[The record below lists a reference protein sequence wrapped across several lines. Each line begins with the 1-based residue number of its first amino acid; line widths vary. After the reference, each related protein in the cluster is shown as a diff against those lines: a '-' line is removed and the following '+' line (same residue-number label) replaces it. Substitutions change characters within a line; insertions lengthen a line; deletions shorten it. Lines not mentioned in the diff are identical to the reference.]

1 MYSALLANASF
12 HELLLAYDRDLAD
25 TTRARGCGCGGV
37 LHSAKYPRK
46 PRPWALMRRLGPE
59 HHWRF
64 SFCCAVDGC
73 RDRVTASSLGFLG
86 RKVYL
91 AATVVLLSMM
101 SHGVTERRF
110 RRLRELIGVAH
121 VLDDDEPQSAEVGSK
136 AAGLGSSWPLRTSG
150 ICTTAG
156 SSRGANQ
163 VAVWSSKGAMGLYK
177 RLSANSKGAMG
188 RNRDASPSSRSIAS
202 PWSRRSAHAGM

>member
-12 HELLLAYDRDLAD
+12 RELLLDYDRDLAD
-25 TTRARGCGCGGV
+25 STRARGCGCGGV

-46 PRPWALMRRLGPE
+46 PRPWALMRRLGSE

-73 RDRVTASSLGFLG
+73 RDRATPPSLRFLG

-91 AATVVLLSMM
+91 ATTVVLLCVM

-110 RRLRELIGVAH
+110 RRLREAIGVDRRTIARWR
-121 VLDDDEPQSAEVGSK
+121 VWWREVF
-136 AAGLGSSWPLRTSG
+136 T
-150 ICTTAG
+150 TTAFWRSARAALMPPVDERRLPEALLERFCG
-156 SSRGANQ
+156 GAP
-163 VAVWSSKGAMGLYK
+163 K
-177 RLSANSKGAMG
+177 RLVALLRFLCPISGGAHG
-188 RNRDASPSSRSIAS
+188 QAR
-202 PWSRRSAHAGM
+202 

>member
-25 TTRARGCGCGGV
+25 TTRARGCVG
-37 LHSAKYPRK
+37 AR
-46 PRPWALMRRLGPE
+46 RAALGQVPSQAASLGPDGQVGA
-59 HHWRF
+59 RASLALQF
-64 SFCCAVDGC
+64 LAAPDGC
-73 RDRVTASSLGFLG
+73 RE
-86 RKVYL
+86 
-91 AATVVLLSMM
+91 VVLLSMM

-136 AAGLGSSWPLRTSG
+136 ASGLGSSWPLELRASARP
-150 ICTTAG
+150 AG
-156 SSRGANQ
+156 SSRGASR
-163 VAVWSSKGAMGLYK
+163 VAVWSSKGAIGLYK

>member
-1 MYSALLANASF
+1 LVNALNKQEGSLYSALLANASF

-25 TTRARGCGCGGV
+25 ATRARGCGCGGV

-59 HHWRF
+59 YHRRF

-73 RDRVTASSLGFLG
+73 RDRATAPSLRFLG

-91 AATVVLLSMM
+91 ATIVVLLSMM

-110 RRLRELIGVAH
+110 RRLREAIDVDRRTIARWR
-121 VLDDDEPQSAEVGSK
+121 VWWREVF
-136 AAGLGSSWPLRTSG
+136 T
-150 ICTTAG
+150 TTAF
-156 SSRGANQ
+156 
-163 VAVWSSKGAMGLYK
+163 W
-177 RLSANSKGAMG
+177 
-188 RNRDASPSSRSIAS
+188 
-202 PWSRRSAHAGM
+202 RSARAALMPPIDEQRLPEALLERFSCSTADRLVALLRFLCPISGGAHGQAR